1 MLGGR
6 LSVSAA
12 TEVPA
17 ARTAPPAAAA
27 LLRKKRRRVVLAD
40 FSSVSIVLLIAGPR
54 LKLKPH
60 ETFHEVHLQFAAV
73 SKTGDFDQD

>member
-12 TEVPA
+12 ADVPA
-17 ARTAPPAAAA
+17 AKTAPPTAAV

-40 FSSVSIVLLIAGPR
+40 FSSASVMLLIAGPR
-54 LKLKPH
+54 LKLNPH
-60 ETFHEVHLQFAAV
+60 ETFHEVHLQFVPV
-73 SKTGDFDQD
+73 SKTGDFGQD

>member
-12 TEVPA
+12 AGVPA
-17 ARTAPPAAAA
+17 AKTAPPAAAA
-27 LLRKKRRRVVLAD
+27 LLRKKWRRVVPAD
-40 FSSVSIVLLIAGPR
+40 FSSASIVLLIADPR

-60 ETFHEVHLQFAAV
+60 ETFHEADLQFVPV